1 MNTVKNLGWRVTFAG
16 LGINLALGI
25 LYAWSIFKDAIAGSI
40 AAGGPGAFQWNP
52 ASLNDPYAVATL
64 VFSLSMILAG
74 IIQDKKGPA
83 VTALIGGVL
92 VAAGFILI
100 SFTTSYAVWLLGFG
114 VLAGTGIGFGYS
126 ASTPPAL
133 KWFPKAKSGLIAG
146 LVVAGFG
153 LASLYIAPLA
163 TFLLGRMAI
172 QQVLL
177 VFGLAFLVI
186 VSALSFFL
194 KNPPA
199 DFHPENGGKTAPGT
213 TAPANR
219 NQEEFTPREM
229 VRTPAFYLLW
239 ILYFIGAGAG
249 LMVIGSVAGLAK
261 KSMGDLAFLAVA
273 IMAIGNAGGR
283 VAAGILSDKIG
294 RIATLVSLLLFQSI
308 LMFAAIPLTK
318 GHNAVL
324 LVLLATFIGFNYG
337 SNLAVFP
344 SFAKSFYGMKNF
356 GVNYGIIF
364 TAWGVG
370 GFVMSRLSQT
380 LSAATGS
387 YTTAFT
393 IAGILLIA
401 AALLSLVLK
410 KIQPH
415 HHN

>member
-40 AAGGPGAFQWNP
+40 PAGGPGAFQWNP

-83 VTALIGGVL
+83 LTALIGGFL
-92 VAAGFILI
+92 VASGFILI
-100 SFTTSYAVWLLGFG
+100 SFTTSYTVWLLGFG

-163 TFLLGRMAI
+163 TFLLARMAI

-177 VFGLAFLVI
+177 VFGIAFLVI
-186 VSALSFFL
+186 VSVLSFFL

-199 DFHPENGGKTAPGT
+199 DFHPENGGKSGSAS
-213 TAPANR
+213 APASTGR
-219 NQEEFTPREM
+219 QEEFTPREM
-229 VRTPAFYLLW
+229 VKTPAFYLLW

-283 VAAGILSDKIG
+283 VVAGILSDKIG
-294 RIATLVSLLLFQSI
+294 RIATLISLLLFQAA
-308 LMFAAIPLTK
+308 LMFAAISLTK
-318 GHNAVL
+318 GYNAVL

-337 SNLAVFP
+337 SNLAIFP

-356 GVNYGIIF
+356 GVNYGILF

-393 IAGILLIA
+393 VAGIMLLA